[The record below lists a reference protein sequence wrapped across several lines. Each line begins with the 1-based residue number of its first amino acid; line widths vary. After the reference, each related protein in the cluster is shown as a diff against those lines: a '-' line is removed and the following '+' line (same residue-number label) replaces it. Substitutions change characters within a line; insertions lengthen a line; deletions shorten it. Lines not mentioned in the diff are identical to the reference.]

1 MNKDINNLLIIDQE
15 IRDFTRDNYELSEEE
30 FNNLFEKKNYI
41 SKAKRILSRLNRKE
55 LVEAIK
61 RSEYI
66 WDYLYLGYYLKK
78 YPIDKAYLKQN
89 NDKYL
94 DEYRNLQKY
103 CMHIS
108 ELTNNYKQFYQYAD
122 QIDIDGAEEYLL
134 TNMPNDQIY
143 ELSKETNDWIQ
154 KLFYFSFFKKS

>member
-66 WDYLYLGYYLKK
+66 WDYLDLGYYLKK

-134 TNMPNDQIY
+134 TNMPNEQIY
-143 ELSKETNDWIQ
+143 ELSKETSDWIQ